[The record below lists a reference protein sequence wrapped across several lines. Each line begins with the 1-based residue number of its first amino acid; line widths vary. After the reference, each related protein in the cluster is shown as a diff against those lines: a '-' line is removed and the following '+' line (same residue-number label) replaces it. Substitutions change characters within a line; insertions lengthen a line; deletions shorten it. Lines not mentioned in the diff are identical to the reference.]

1 MSHSE
6 ENSST
11 QFHST
16 AVVTHEG
23 VLCTKRKYYLEI
35 KCIRLNHSE
44 ESIFLQNILN
54 CYRNQ
59 WKKGERIIL
68 MRELPKGIA
77 TVGVILDL
85 NEGLGKTKKVLRG
98 SCP

>member
-1 MSHSE
+1 MYE
-6 ENSST
+6 T
-11 QFHST
+11 QILLGNKMYS
-16 AVVTHEG
+16 
-23 VLCTKRKYYLEI
+23 I
-35 KCIRLNHSE
+35 
-44 ESIFLQNILN
+44 ESFEREYILRNILN